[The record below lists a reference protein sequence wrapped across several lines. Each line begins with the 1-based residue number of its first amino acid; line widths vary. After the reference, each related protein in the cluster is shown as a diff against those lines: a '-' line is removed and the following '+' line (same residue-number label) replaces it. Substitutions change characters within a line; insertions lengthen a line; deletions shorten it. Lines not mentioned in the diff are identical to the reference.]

1 MDWDSIDRFEGILAG
16 VFLFASILFFILVA
30 TSDNGLL
37 ILLPL
42 LIQIGV
48 GIVWS
53 VRYLNNRKP

>member
-1 MDWDSIDRFEGILAG
+1 MDWNSIDRFETILAG

-42 LIQIGV
+42 FIQIAVGV
-48 GIVWS
+48 VWGM
-53 VRYLNNRKP
+53 RYLNQRNQ